1 MLYLISSEGIK
12 PLPFRTRGRCEMAI
26 TCSKPPVIVLQS
38 NKNEIL
44 VPDNF
49 LIEVGG
55 KWAYPQKHVITT
67 LFSVK
72 VVEHHIP
79 KNFLKNIKYSKIAA
93 YFCVF
98 LQKFQIFAKIT
109 LFLFLKVVF
118 VYLTTLKGSHSM
130 V

>member
-1 MLYLISSEGIK
+1 MLL
-12 PLPFRTRGRCEMAI
+12 
-26 TCSKPPVIVLQS
+26 
-38 NKNEIL
+38 
-44 VPDNF
+44 
-49 LIEVGG
+49 EVGG

-79 KNFLKNIKYSKIAA
+79 KKIFEKYQVSKNCCLFLC
-93 YFCVF
+93 F
-98 LQKFQIFAKIT
+98 FAKIS